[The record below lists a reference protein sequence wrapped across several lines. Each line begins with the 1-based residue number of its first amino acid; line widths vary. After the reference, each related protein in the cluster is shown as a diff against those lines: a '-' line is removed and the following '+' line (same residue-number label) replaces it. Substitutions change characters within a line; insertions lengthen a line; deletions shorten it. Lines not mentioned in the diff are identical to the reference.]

1 MINERIYL
9 RPGNDKVYLD
19 TYVVDEKNVMGPRQA
34 IIVFPGGAYVALAQH
49 EGEKIAL
56 NYVAAGI
63 NAFVLKYSIR
73 GTNPDMRY
81 PMPQVDASNAIKYV
95 KDNAERFNIDPE
107 QVYVLGF
114 SAGGHLAST
123 MGTIWHRKEIYDA
136 AEPMEYGYNKPAG
149 MVLCY
154 PVITPY
160 PETGHQGSFKYL
172 LGDDATQEEMDK
184 LSSDKN
190 VDENTC
196 PAFLWHTAA
205 DGAVN
210 VKSSLL
216 MANALSDYKIPFEL
230 HVYPNGPHG
239 IGLPDGY
246 GVSKYADP
254 HAATWMPLSIE
265 WIKSNKNK

>member
-1 MINERIYL
+1 MIYEKINL
-9 RPGNDKVYLD
+9 RPANEKVTLE
-19 TYVVDEKNVMGPRQA
+19 TYVISENNVNGPRQA
-34 IIVFPGGAYVALAQH
+34 IIVFPGGGYVGLADH

-63 NAFVLKYSIR
+63 NAFVLKYSVK
-73 GTNPDMRY
+73 GTDPDMRY

-149 MVLCY
+149 MILCY
-154 PVITPY
+154 PVITSNNAY
-160 PETGHQGSFKYL
+160 GHIGSFNNL
-172 LGDDATQEEMDK
+172 LGKEVTDEEMK
-184 LSSDKN
+184 YVSSELN
-190 VDENTC
+190 VDDRTC

-205 DGAVN
+205 DQGVS
-210 VKSSLL
+210 VKNSLM
-216 MANALSDYKIPFEL
+216 MADAMDNYKIPFEL
-230 HVYPNGPHG
+230 HVYPKGHHG
-239 IGLPDGY
+239 IGHPDGY
-246 GVSKYADP
+246 GTSVYTDP

-265 WIKSNKNK
+265 WIRENKNK